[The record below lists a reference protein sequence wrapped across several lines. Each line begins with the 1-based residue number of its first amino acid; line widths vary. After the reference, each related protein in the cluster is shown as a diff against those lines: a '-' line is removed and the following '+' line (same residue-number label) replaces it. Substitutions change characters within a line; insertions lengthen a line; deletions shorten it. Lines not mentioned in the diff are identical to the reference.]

1 MLYVINF
8 RTAIFGLISM
18 IIYLALYTPLKPIT
32 PLSVFFGAIPGAI
45 PFMLGWVAV
54 TDRFSIETGEFVTLI
69 GNNGAGKS
77 TLLRIISTLSK
88 PTHGRIT
95 FKGTNQKENLGEWRQ
110 NIGII
115 SHENRLY
122 GDLSSVDNLRVFG
135 TLYGIE
141 DLEIKI
147 DQVLQKTDLLHVS
160 TLPVGNFS
168 SGMKKRLMIARLML
182 CKPEILILDEPFT
195 GLDQHSNQWFQ
206 NYLTAFHQQGGT
218 VLMVT
223 HQLELGLEL
232 ATRILVLQRQNIKHD
247 ISSAGLSI
255 EQCSALLEE

>member
-1 MLYVINF
+1 MP
-8 RTAIFGLISM
+8 AILSLEHITKRFGYRCVLNDIS
-18 IIYLALYTPLKPIT
+18 
-32 PLSVFFGAIPGAI
+32 
-45 PFMLGWVAV
+45 
-54 TDRFSIETGEFVTLI
+54 FSIETGEFVTLI

-95 FKGTNQKENLGEWRQ
+95 FNGTNQKESLREWRQ
-110 NIGII
+110 KIGII

-135 TLYGIE
+135 TLYGVE
-141 DLEIKI
+141 DLESNT
-147 DQVLQKTDLLHVS
+147 DQVLQKTDLLHVAR
-160 TLPVGNFS
+160 LPVGNFS

-218 VLMVT
+218 VIMVT
-223 HQLELGLEL
+223 HQLELGLKL
-232 ATRILVLQRQNIKHD
+232 ATRVLILHQQCIQHD
-247 ISSAGLSI
+247 NSASELSI
-255 EQCSALLEE
+255 DQCVNWLDNNEI

>member
-1 MLYVINF
+1 MP
-8 RTAIFGLISM
+8 AILSLEHITKRFGYRCVLNDIS
-18 IIYLALYTPLKPIT
+18 
-32 PLSVFFGAIPGAI
+32 
-45 PFMLGWVAV
+45 
-54 TDRFSIETGEFVTLI
+54 FSIETGEFVTLF

-95 FKGTNQKENLGEWRQ
+95 FNGKNQKESLREWRQ
-110 NIGII
+110 KIGII

-135 TLYGIE
+135 TLYGVE
-141 DLEIKI
+141 DLESNT
-147 DQVLQKTDLLHVS
+147 DQVLQKTDLLHVAR
-160 TLPVGNFS
+160 LPVGNFS

-223 HQLELGLEL
+223 HQLELGLKL
-232 ATRILVLQRQNIKHD
+232 ATRVLVLHQQSIQHD
-247 ISSAGLSI
+247 NSPSELSI
-255 EQCSALLEE
+255 NQCVEWLDNNEI

>member
-1 MLYVINF
+1 MP
-8 RTAIFGLISM
+8 AILSLEHITKRFGYRCILNDIS
-18 IIYLALYTPLKPIT
+18 
-32 PLSVFFGAIPGAI
+32 
-45 PFMLGWVAV
+45 
-54 TDRFSIETGEFVTLI
+54 FSIETGEFVTLI

-95 FKGTNQKENLGEWRQ
+95 FKGTNQKESLREWRQ
-110 NIGII
+110 KIGII

-135 TLYGIE
+135 TLYGVE
-141 DLEIKI
+141 DLESNT
-147 DQVLQKTDLLHVS
+147 DQVLQKTDLFHVAR
-160 TLPVGNFS
+160 LPVGNFS

-218 VLMVT
+218 VIMVT
-223 HQLELGLEL
+223 HQLELGLKL
-232 ATRILVLQRQNIKHD
+232 ATRVLVLHQQRIQHD
-247 ISSAGLSI
+247 NSASELSI
-255 EQCSALLEE
+255 DQCSNWLENNEI

>member
-1 MLYVINF
+1 MPAILSLEHITKRFGYRYVLND
-8 RTAIFGLISM
+8 IS
-18 IIYLALYTPLKPIT
+18 
-32 PLSVFFGAIPGAI
+32 
-45 PFMLGWVAV
+45 
-54 TDRFSIETGEFVTLI
+54 FSIETGEFVTLI

-88 PTHGRIT
+88 PTHGRII
-95 FKGTNQKENLGEWRQ
+95 FKGTNQKESLREWRQ
-110 NIGII
+110 KIGII

-135 TLYGIE
+135 TLYGVE
-141 DLEIKI
+141 ELESNTE
-147 DQVLQKTDLLHVS
+147 QVLQKTDLLHVAR
-160 TLPVGNFS
+160 LPVGNFS

-218 VLMVT
+218 VIMVT
-223 HQLELGLEL
+223 HQLELGLKL
-232 ATRILVLQRQNIKHD
+232 ATRVLILNQQCIQHD
-247 ISSAGLSI
+247 SSASEVSI
-255 EQCSALLEE
+255 DQCVDWLENYDI

>member
-1 MLYVINF
+1 MPDILSLEHITK
-8 RTAIFGLISM
+8 RFGYRCVLNDIS
-18 IIYLALYTPLKPIT
+18 
-32 PLSVFFGAIPGAI
+32 
-45 PFMLGWVAV
+45 
-54 TDRFSIETGEFVTLI
+54 FSIETGEFVTLI

-95 FKGTNQKENLGEWRQ
+95 FKETNQKKSLREWRQ
-110 NIGII
+110 KIGII

-135 TLYGIE
+135 TLYGVE
-141 DLEIKI
+141 DLESNTDK
-147 DQVLQKTDLLHVS
+147 VLQKTDLLHVAR
-160 TLPVGNFS
+160 LPVGNFS

-182 CKPEILILDEPFT
+182 CNPEILILDEPFT

-218 VLMVT
+218 VIMVT
-223 HQLELGLEL
+223 HQLELGLKL
-232 ATRILVLQRQNIKHD
+232 ATRVLVLHQQRIQHD
-247 ISSAGLSI
+247 NSASELSI
-255 EQCSALLEE
+255 DQCFNWLDDNEI

>member
-1 MLYVINF
+1 MP
-8 RTAIFGLISM
+8 AILSLENITKRFGYRCILNDIS
-18 IIYLALYTPLKPIT
+18 
-32 PLSVFFGAIPGAI
+32 
-45 PFMLGWVAV
+45 
-54 TDRFSIETGEFVTLI
+54 FSIETGEFVTLF

-95 FKGTNQKENLGEWRQ
+95 FKGTNQKESLREWRQ
-110 NIGII
+110 KIGII

-135 TLYGIE
+135 TLYGVE
-141 DLEIKI
+141 ELESNT
-147 DQVLQKTDLLHVS
+147 DQVLHKTDLFHVAR
-160 TLPVGNFS
+160 LPVCNFS

-206 NYLTAFHQQGGT
+206 NYLTEFHRQGGT
-218 VLMVT
+218 VIMVT
-223 HQLELGLEL
+223 HQLELGLKL
-232 ATRILVLQRQNIKHD
+232 ATRVLVLQQQRIQHD
-247 ISSAGLSI
+247 NSASELSI
-255 EQCSALLEE
+255 KQCIDWLDNNEI

>member
-1 MLYVINF
+1 MP
-8 RTAIFGLISM
+8 AILSLEHITKRFGYRCVLNDIS
-18 IIYLALYTPLKPIT
+18 
-32 PLSVFFGAIPGAI
+32 
-45 PFMLGWVAV
+45 
-54 TDRFSIETGEFVTLI
+54 FSIETGEFVTLI

-95 FKGTNQKENLGEWRQ
+95 FNGSNQKESLREWRQ
-110 NIGII
+110 KIGII

-135 TLYGIE
+135 TLYGVK
-141 DLEIKI
+141 DLESNT
-147 DQVLQKTDLLHVS
+147 DQVLQKTDLLHVAR
-160 TLPVGNFS
+160 LPVSNFS

-218 VLMVT
+218 VIMVT
-223 HQLELGLEL
+223 HQLELGLKL
-232 ATRILVLQRQNIKHD
+232 ATRVLILHKQCIQHD
-247 ISSAGLSI
+247 NSASELSI
-255 EQCSALLEE
+255 DQCINRLDNNEI